1 MAELRHWNWEYKP
14 NFAMAKLRHLIATLD
29 LSLGVGDI
37 EPRRSISDVLTTLD
51 LLSRMTTST
60 DLVK

>member
-1 MAELRHWNWEYKP
+1 
-14 NFAMAKLRHLIATLD
+14 MAKLRHLIATLD